1 MAFPKHKE
9 KKPISCPKFGKVLK
23 SCNLVQTINGKEHHF
38 IKIFPTFRTEI
49 QRALTTSGGI
59 GAAGFLI
66 MLAIYLPE
74 YVFNYS
80 NRGENFIKFFFIY
93 LGALMLLMILIG
105 FIKVI
110 MTNRTVYIDEKSKRI
125 IFAKHINDTTW
136 EKKGIDFSEISC
148 IEPMP
153 TNSMFG
159 TSKVAVL
166 ANGEYYIVA
175 DAKRFQ
181 GELESL
187 SEWLKYIVGD
197 GKL

>member
-1 MAFPKHKE
+1 MPFPKHRE
-9 KKPISCPKFGKVLK
+9 NKPVSCPKFGKVLK
-23 SCNLVQTINGKEHHF
+23 SCNIVQTINGKEHHF
-38 IKIFPTFRTEI
+38 IKIFPTFRSELKRT
-49 QRALTTSGGI
+49 LTITCGI

-80 NRGENFIKFFFIY
+80 NRGENFIELFFIY
-93 LGALMLLMILIG
+93 LGALMLIMILVG
-105 FIKVI
+105 FVRVI
-110 MTNRTVYIDEKSKRI
+110 MTSRIVYIDEKARRI
-125 IFAKHINDTTW
+125 IFARRINNATW

-153 TNSMFG
+153 TNSMFD

-175 DAKRFQ
+175 DAKCFQ